1 MLQKSFTTMIGGLA
15 TILLYMV
22 VAAAAILLITNMISK
37 SISSATQTFIY
48 ENLFG
53 SEKLYD
59 INIDN
64 GVALSF
70 VVLNNN
76 GTTID
81 SSIGKFEMFYNINEG
96 IPDDSSNQSFK
107 YSKTVELEIEN
118 CHPDSD
124 YFKPIKWV
132 PSYGSRF
139 CPKNTNY
146 TFGGSSLSEKYH
158 SLSLRFE
165 T

>member
-64 GVALSF
+64 GVA
-70 VVLNNN
+70 
-76 GTTID
+76 
-81 SSIGKFEMFYNINEG
+81 FE
-96 IPDDSSNQSFK
+96 
-107 YSKTVELEIEN
+107 
-118 CHPDSD
+118 
-124 YFKPIKWV
+124 
-132 PSYGSRF
+132 
-139 CPKNTNY
+139 
-146 TFGGSSLSEKYH
+146 
-158 SLSLRFE
+158 
-165 T
+165 